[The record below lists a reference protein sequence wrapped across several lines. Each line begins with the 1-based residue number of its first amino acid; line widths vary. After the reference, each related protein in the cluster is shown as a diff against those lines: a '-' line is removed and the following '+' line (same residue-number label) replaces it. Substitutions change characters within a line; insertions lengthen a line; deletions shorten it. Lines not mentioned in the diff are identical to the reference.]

1 MKINNPINSN
11 EKNTTFLVQVFT
23 GIKENFKNRLASA
36 IVIGATALISIT
48 GTYIL
53 GALAFQYRAADEIFS
68 IKAEVQDIK
77 DGQKRLTD
85 SLGTDLKDNTDAL
98 KELKIVNDA
107 LEKRVDRMDNKLDQ
121 ILLK

>member
-1 MKINNPINSN
+1 MTNKPINSN
-11 EKNTTFLVQVFT
+11 EKQTTFLVQVFA
-23 GIKENFKNRLASA
+23 GIKENFKNRIAST
-36 IVIGATALISIT
+36 VIIGVTALISVT

-77 DGQKRLTD
+77 DEQKRLTD
-85 SLGTDLKDNTDAL
+85 NLGNDLKDNTDAL
-98 KELKIVNDA
+98 KELRITNDA

-121 ILLK
+121 VLLK